1 MVPELNPHNRTVS
14 NHLPSIVYKAAAGCV
29 LLFVV
34 LAWIFFG
41 DWAHMGLV
49 LAVVSVFFFMTLAIP
64 FALWLT
70 WRRHQDSEAAQAEAI
85 SLREW
90 ASREFA
96 TCQDHLKGRDA
107 AAEIL
112 LPIVAT
118 AVGMLAIGTVFFVVS
133 VGAG

>member
-1 MVPELNPHNRTVS
+1 MSTDLTPHDSQVS
-14 NHLPSIVYKAAAGCV
+14 DQLPSIVYKSAAGVV
-29 LLFVV
+29 LVFVV

-41 DWAHMGLV
+41 SSNHMGLL
-49 LAVVSVFFFMTLAIP
+49 LAVVSWFFFMVLAIP

-70 WRRHQDSEAAQAEAI
+70 WRRHQDPEPAAGITA
-85 SLREW
+85 REW
-90 ASREFA
+90 ASGEFA
-96 TCQDHLKGRDA
+96 TREDHLKGANA

-133 VGAG
+133 AGAG

>member
-1 MVPELNPHNRTVS
+1 MSADLTPHHRRIS
-14 NHLPSIVYKAAAGCV
+14 DHLPSLVYKSAAGAV
-29 LLFVV
+29 VLFVI

-41 DWAHMGLV
+41 GAGYVRL
-49 LAVVSVFFFMTLAIP
+49 LLTVVSGLFFMVLAIP

-70 WRRHQDSEAAQAEAI
+70 WQRHREPEEGDPI
-85 SLREW
+85 SSREW
-90 ASREFA
+90 ASGEFA
-96 TCQDHLKGRDA
+96 TGQDHLKGANA

-133 VGAG
+133 AGAS